1 MKIITTILFLALLAG
16 VWPGCS
22 KKSGA
27 AAGPPEKQIIG
38 TDAASEPIALKLAWL
53 PGKRYSFRI
62 ETVRGTDFTPPGSP
76 TNRTVVLAISQ
87 DYSLSAGATV
97 DGVQELDMEIT
108 AQRFFYQFTEKG
120 YLISDSR
127 QSAAQD
133 AADPISPF
141 LRQLLNKPFKCFVAD
156 GALVRTEGLD
166 ALTADVQNGDPKLKP
181 LVQGVL
187 NENNLKIMFDTLN
200 GSQPDA
206 AVKAGDSWPIHL
218 EMDPYGANTL
228 IQDGHNTFTN
238 WDMCDSRQCIH
249 TLYQGNF
256 SPKAGEPDGSKR
268 TEIQDG
274 TLSREAWFD
283 PQLGM
288 LVRSSTVEHLN
299 GIITASDQTLPAQIN
314 VTSNFRLLSVENQ

>member
-1 MKIITTILFLALLAG
+1 MKTTTTILSLVLLAG
-16 VWPGCS
+16 AWAGCS

-27 AAGPPEKQIIG
+27 TAGPPEKQIIG
-38 TDAASEPIALKLAWL
+38 TDAANEPTPFKLAWL

-62 ETVRGTDFTPPGSP
+62 ETVIGTDITPPGSP
-76 TNRTVVLAISQ
+76 TNRIVVSAISQ
-87 DYSLSAGATV
+87 DYSFSVGAPQN
-97 DGVQELDMEIT
+97 GVQELDMEIT
-108 AQRFFYQFTEKG
+108 AQRFFYQLAEKN

-127 QSAAQD
+127 QSTDED

-141 LRQLLNKPFKCFVAD
+141 LRRLLNQPFKCFVAD

-166 ALTADVQNGDPKLKP
+166 ALTADVENGHPKLKP

-200 GSQPDA
+200 ASQPDA
-206 AVKAGDSWPIHL
+206 PVKIGDSWPIHL
-218 EMDPYGANTL
+218 EMDPYGANAL

-238 WDMCDSRQCIH
+238 WDMCDNRQCIH

-256 SPKAGEPDGSKR
+256 SPKAGGPDGSR
-268 TEIQDG
+268 QTEIQDG
-274 TLSREAWFD
+274 TLSGEAWFD

-288 LVRSSTVEHLN
+288 LVRSFTVEHLN
-299 GIITASDQTLPAQIN
+299 GTITASDQTLPAQIN
-314 VTSNFRLLSVENQ
+314 VTSNFHLLSVQNQ